1 MTDLCVTA
9 NDWLQ
14 EGITEWHDA
23 MGGKDG
29 SGIKMGVWA
38 GGRLE
43 PRPLG
48 SMNGDFAIPSMNPGV
63 GIYLDEKGN
72 RYCNEFFGDPTWTG
86 KPAARIKQNVYYTLF
101 DSKLK
106 ETCTYSVSGHTCFD
120 PQEQNI
126 ANIAAQFDQ
135 GVSARLN

>member
-1 MTDLCVTA
+1 
-9 NDWLQ
+9 
-14 EGITEWHDA
+14 
-23 MGGKDG
+23 
-29 SGIKMGVWA
+29 
-38 GGRLE
+38 
-43 PRPLG
+43 
-48 SMNGDFAIPSMNPGV
+48 MNGDFAIPSMNPGV

-135 GVSARLN
+135 GLANGAEGDGRGTYVAEDWGYVGAVHGH

>member
-1 MTDLCVTA
+1 
-9 NDWLQ
+9 
-14 EGITEWHDA
+14 
-23 MGGKDG
+23 
-29 SGIKMGVWA
+29 
-38 GGRLE
+38 
-43 PRPLG
+43 
-48 SMNGDFAIPSMNPGV
+48 MNGDFAIPSMNPGV

-135 GVSARLN
+135 GLANGAEGDGRGTYVAEDWDTLAQYIGIEGEAKENMMASH